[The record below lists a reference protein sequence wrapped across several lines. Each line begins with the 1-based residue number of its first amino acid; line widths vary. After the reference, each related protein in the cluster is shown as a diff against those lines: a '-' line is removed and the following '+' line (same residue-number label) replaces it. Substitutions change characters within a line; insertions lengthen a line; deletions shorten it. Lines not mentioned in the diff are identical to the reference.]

1 MRDVNPEIL
10 SAMSRENVE
19 LIRALIPPPET
30 DLAALFRD
38 DELFEQTAGA
48 LEAIIDPEVEALA
61 NWMGGTRYVGVEGFR
76 RLWLD
81 WLEPWTSYYTEI
93 DELIDAGDRV
103 LALIRD
109 HGQRADT
116 DAEIELTA
124 SSVWEISDGKIVRVA
139 FYTDRDDAYA
149 AAGLER

>member
-1 MRDVNPEIL
+1 MRSVDPAIL
-10 SAMSRENVE
+10 NSMSRENVE
-19 LIRALIPPPET
+19 LIRGLIPPPET
-30 DLAALFRD
+30 DIAALFRD

-48 LEAIIDPEVEALA
+48 LESFIDPEVESVA

-81 WLEPWTSYYTEI
+81 WLEPWTSYHTTV

-103 LALIRD
+103 LVLIRD
-109 HGQRADT
+109 RGRRPDV

-124 SSVWEISDGKIVRVA
+124 SSVWEVRNGRIVRVA
-139 FYTDRDDAYA
+139 FYTDRDDAFE
-149 AAGLER
+149 AAGVKR

>member
-1 MRDVNPEIL
+1 
-10 SAMSRENVE
+10 MSRENVE
-19 LIRALIPPPET
+19 LIRGLIPPPET

-38 DELFEQTAGA
+38 DELFGLTASA
-48 LEAIIDPEVEALA
+48 LEAFIDPEVESVA
-61 NWMGGTRYVGVEGFR
+61 NWMGGTKYVGVEGFR

-81 WLEPWTSYYTEI
+81 WLEPWTSYYTQV

-124 SSVWEISDGKIVRVA
+124 SSVWEIRDGKIVRVA
-139 FYTDRDDAYA
+139 FYTDRDDAFE
-149 AAGLER
+149 AAGMERS

>member
-1 MRDVNPEIL
+1 
-10 SAMSRENVE
+10 MSRENVD
-19 LIRALIPPPET
+19 LIRGLIPPPET

-48 LEAIIDPEVEALA
+48 LEAFIDPEVEALA
-61 NWMGGTRYVGVEGFR
+61 NWMGGTRYIGVEGFR

-81 WLEPWTSYYTEI
+81 WLEPWTSYYTQVE
-93 DELIDAGDRV
+93 ELIDAGDRV

-109 HGQRADT
+109 HGERADT

-124 SSVWEISDGKIVRVA
+124 SSVWEVREGRIVRVA
-139 FYTDRDDAYA
+139 FYTDRSDAYE

>member
-1 MRDVNPEIL
+1 
-10 SAMSRENVE
+10 MSRENVE
-19 LIRALIPPPET
+19 LIRALIPPPES

-38 DELFEQTAGA
+38 DELFEQTASA
-48 LEAIIDPEVEALA
+48 LEAFIDPEVESLA

-76 RLWLD
+76 SLWLD
-81 WLEPWTSYYTEI
+81 WLEPWTSYHTAVE
-93 DELIDAGDRV
+93 ELIDAGDQV

-124 SSVWEISDGKIVRVA
+124 SSVWEIRGGKIVRVA
-139 FYTDRDDAYA
+139 FYTDRDDAFE
-149 AAGLER
+149 AAGVKR

>member
-1 MRDVNPEIL
+1 MNPGIL
-10 SAMSRENVE
+10 SSMSRENVE

-38 DELFEQTAGA
+38 DALFEQTASA
-48 LEAIIDPEVEALA
+48 LEAIIDPDVEARA
-61 NWMGGTRYVGVEGFR
+61 NWMGGTRYDGIEGFR

-81 WLEPWTSYYTEI
+81 WLEPWTSYYTQIE
-93 DELIDAGDRV
+93 ELIDAGDRV

-109 HGQRADT
+109 HGERSDT

-124 SSVWEISDGKIVRVA
+124 SSVWEIRDGRIVGVS
-139 FYTDRDDAYA
+139 FYTDRDEAFA
-149 AAGLER
+149 AAGVKR